1 MKIDRERVKRE
12 FAEYVRDY
20 NAEDEKIK
28 LKIVHTYRV
37 AEICEAI
44 AKSLHLREDDVDF
57 AWLSGMLHDI
67 GRFEQLRRYGTF
79 SDAESIDHA
88 GFGADLLF
96 GEERLIDRF
105 IEASLESK
113 CLENVIRCHSAYR
126 IPEEY
131 DARTRQFS
139 EILRDADKVDI
150 LRVNVEFALEDIYNV
165 TTEVL
170 MREDVS
176 EAVMKSFF
184 EHHATLRSIKKT
196 CIDHL
201 VGHISLVYELVYP
214 KSIQLVKE
222 QGYLEKMMN
231 FHSQNEKT
239 NQQFEMIRKEM
250 TEWLQDQIK

>member
-1 MKIDRERVKRE
+1 MESLDLTKDFDAAKAAFEAYLDEYDRKDDKIH
-12 FAEYVRDY
+12 
-20 NAEDEKIK
+20 
-28 LKIVHTYRV
+28 LKIVHTYGV
-37 AEICEAI
+37 VDDAEEISRRMGLAEEDVQL
-44 AKSLHLREDDVDF
+44 AKVIGLLN
-57 AWLSGMLHDI
+57 DI

-96 GEERLIDRF
+96 GTERLIDRF
-105 IEASLESK
+105 IEASSEYQ

-131 DARTRQFS
+131 DARTRPFAD
-139 EILRDADKVDI
+139 ILRDADKVDM

-201 VGHISLVYELVYP
+201 VGHI
-214 KSIQLVKE
+214 
-222 QGYLEKMMN
+222 
-231 FHSQNEKT
+231 
-239 NQQFEMIRKEM
+239 
-250 TEWLQDQIK
+250 

>member
-1 MKIDRERVKRE
+1 MKIDKERVKRE

-44 AKSLHLREDDVDF
+44 ARSLDFREDDVDF

-96 GEERLIDRF
+96 GTERLIDRF
-105 IEASLESK
+105 IEASSEYQ

-131 DARTRQFS
+131 DARTRQFA

-214 KSIQLVKE
+214 KSIELVKE

-239 NQQFEMIRKEM
+239 NQQFAMIREEM
-250 TEWLQDQIK
+250 TEWLQEQIK